1 MEGMTSGEF
10 RANALWFGLGILT
23 YNLTQAQKLMFLP
36 PEWKTK
42 TVATLRWQMIE
53 TAGRLIRHGR
63 RLILRLA
70 TTPEK
75 VALFLQMRRRL
86 RAFASL

>member
-1 MEGMTSGEF
+1 M
-10 RANALWFGLGILT
+10 AVKAALERVD
-23 YNLTQAQKLMFLP
+23 LTQAQKLMFLP

-42 TVATLRWQMIE
+42 TVATLRWQLIE
-53 TAGRLIRHGR
+53 IAGRLIRHGR

-75 VALFLQMRRRL
+75 VALFLQTRHRL
-86 RAFASL
+86 KAFAGL

>member
-1 MEGMTSGEF
+1 
-10 RANALWFGLGILT
+10 LD
-23 YNLTQAQKLMFLP
+23 P
-36 PEWKTK
+36 DWKTK
-42 TVATLRWQMIE
+42 TIATLRWQLIE

-75 VALFLQMRRRL
+75 VALFLQARHRL
-86 RAFASL
+86 KAFAGL